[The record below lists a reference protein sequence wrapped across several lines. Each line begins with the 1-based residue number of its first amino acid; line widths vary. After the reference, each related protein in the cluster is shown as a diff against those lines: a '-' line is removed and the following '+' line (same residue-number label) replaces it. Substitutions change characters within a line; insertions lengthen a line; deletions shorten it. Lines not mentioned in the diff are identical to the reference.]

1 MTKNGKLKGST
12 VGGHEFG
19 DYDTDRK
26 ASDYDDNQQ
35 FNEDRFNRRTR

>member
-1 MTKNGKLKGST
+1 MTKNGKLRST
-12 VGGHEFG
+12 VGGHNFG
-19 DYDTDRK
+19 DYDTDRR